1 MTVDVIE
8 LLQKQ
13 IKTLEGVDSLPA
25 DADVTQYVGAIE
37 TILEHIDQID
47 IANDFHKIGGFSV
60 IKPCLQ
66 SVHSKIRIGACDI
79 LAELCQ
85 NNPYCQKV
93 VVDQNYIPLLL
104 ELLEKEEDNHVAIKI
119 LYAISCKYLQQQ

>member
-13 IKTLEGVDSLPA
+13 IKTLEDVGSLSV
-25 DADVTQYVGAIE
+25 DADITQQLAAIE
-37 TILEHIDQID
+37 TILEHIDQLD
-47 IANDFHKIGGFSV
+47 IANDFHKIGGLTV
-60 IKPCLQ
+60 LKPCLK
-66 SVHSKIRIGACDI
+66 SVHSQIRIGACDI

-104 ELLEKEEDNHVAIKI
+104 ELLEKEEENPVAIKI
-119 LYAISCKYLQQQ
+119 LYAVSCK